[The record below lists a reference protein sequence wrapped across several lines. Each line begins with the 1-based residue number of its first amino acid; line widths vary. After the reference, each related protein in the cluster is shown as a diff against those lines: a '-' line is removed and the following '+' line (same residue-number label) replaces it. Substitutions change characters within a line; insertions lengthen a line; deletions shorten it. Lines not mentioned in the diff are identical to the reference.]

1 MKAIL
6 GQKVGMTRIYNDA
19 GNVVPV
25 TLVKVG
31 PCVIT
36 GMRTEEKD
44 GYSAVQLGYGLRK
57 KAKEGSVSARDYAFV
72 REIRDVEVSDEIKD
86 SGKVDVSIFEV
97 GEDVNVTGNSKGK
110 GFTGVVKRHG
120 FAGSPKTHGHR
131 HDLRSPGSIGSA
143 FPQHVV
149 KGKKMAGREGNS
161 QVTSQNHT
169 IVDID
174 AENNLI
180 AIKGSIPG
188 HRNTYLKVIAAK

>member
-57 KAKEGSVSARDYAFV
+57 KAKEGSVSARDYTFV

-161 QVTSQNHT
+161 QVTSQNHI